1 MLHGKQFDVNFI
13 KKNERLIT
21 ILPIEEYINNLY
33 TKHEKTMPISKKL
46 EKITNDNICIPTFDN
61 YAILFNNNYNV
72 QQLKQFAKIYKLK
85 ISGNKKEL
93 LSRIYIFLKLSKII
107 IKIQKIFRGHLQ
119 RKCNLLHGPA
129 FMHRDICTN
138 ESDFLTGDSM
148 RELHWSQ
155 FFSYKDDDNFVY
167 GFDIISLYNLILKSG
182 KHTKNPYNRNII
194 SKTVIQNMKQLI
206 RISKMLKIAIDIDI
220 KDEVVSEQKTVE
232 LRILGLFQNI
242 DALGNYS
249 DPAWFVSL
257 SRNKLIKFVRELI
270 DIWGYRAQLSTET
283 KKKICPPFG
292 DPFRAINFAYLHS
305 EENIENVKVVVL
317 TILEKLVNTGID
329 TDSKTLGAYYVLGAL
344 TLVNEQAAS
353 ALPWLFQ
360 SVSHF

>member
-1 MLHGKQFDVNFI
+1 MLHGKHIDVNFI
-13 KKNERLIT
+13 KKNEMLIT

-61 YAILFNNNYNV
+61 YTILFENNYNV
-72 QQLKQFAKIYKLK
+72 QQLKQFAKNYKLK

-93 LSRIYIFLKLSKII
+93 LSRIYIFLKLSKVI

-182 KHTKNPYNRNII
+182 KQTKNPYNRNII
-194 SKTVIQNMKQLI
+194 SKSVIQNMKQLI

-220 KDEVVSEQKTVE
+220 KDETVSEQKTVE

-292 DPFRAINFAYLHS
+292 DPFRSINFAYLHS
-305 EENIENVKVVVL
+305 EENIENVKIVVL